1 MKVLHISEYAQGG
14 LATYIKTLFSY
25 DGKDNIENYL
35 LVSEYKSDHQ
45 WNIPS
50 DKVNYYHYK
59 RGLKDILPAMY
70 AIQKHIA
77 KLQPDIIYI
86 HSTWAGVL
94 ARFPYLFRKKN
105 VRVLYNAHG
114 WSFLRDTSGWKKWI
128 YALIEWGLSLTTDA
142 IINVSDYE
150 YQSAMNYGLFKS
162 KLIVIHS
169 GISSKE
175 DCNEVCFEVNTNKIN
190 LLFVGR
196 FDPQKGIDYL
206 LKEIKKCKRKDIH
219 LYVIGDNVVSDGMGI
234 QAINNDRVTF
244 LGWISHDDVA
254 AYYKACDAVIMPS
267 RWEAFGLV
275 AIEAMKYMK
284 PVIVSDRGAL
294 PELVKDKV
302 NGYVFSMDEN
312 KSLGY
317 ILENLSREKLHALGE
332 KARQVFEEYFTDQH
346 MLKETI
352 EVYKNATSKSFTF

>member
-14 LATYIKTLFSY
+14 LATYIKTLLSY
-25 DGKDNIENYL
+25 DGKDDIENYL
-35 LVSEYKSDHQ
+35 LISEYKSDHQ

-50 DKVNYYHYK
+50 DKVNYYQYK

-70 AIQKHIA
+70 TIQKHIA

-94 ARFPYLFRKKN
+94 ARFPYLFKKKN
-105 VRVLYNAHG
+105 VRILYNAHG
-114 WSFLRDTSGWKKWI
+114 WSFLRDTGGWKKRI

-175 DCNEVCFEVNTNKIN
+175 DCNEVCFEVDTNKIN

-219 LYVIGDNVVSDGMGI
+219 LYVIGDNVISDGMGI

-254 AYYKACDAVIMPS
+254 AYYKACDAVVMPS

-275 AIEAMKYMK
+275 AIEAMKYET
-284 PVIVSDRGAL
+284 PVIVSNRGAL
-294 PELVKDKV
+294 PELVIDAI
-302 NGYVFSMDEN
+302 NGYVFDFDNSSGLACLLKNLDKTKLASMGVEA
-312 KSLGY
+312 KSIFLG
-317 ILENLSREKLHALGE
+317 R
-332 KARQVFEEYFTDQH
+332 FTDNH
-346 MLKETI
+346 MLDETLSI
-352 EVYKNATSKSFTF
+352 YGMLMKDNKG